1 VTFFGGPSAA
11 MRQCHLNQT
20 HLRFIDPTLTTT
32 LFVNSQTYLGLLT
45 H

>member
-1 VTFFGGPSAA
+1 VPFYGGPSAA
-11 MRQCHLNQT
+11 MRHLNQT